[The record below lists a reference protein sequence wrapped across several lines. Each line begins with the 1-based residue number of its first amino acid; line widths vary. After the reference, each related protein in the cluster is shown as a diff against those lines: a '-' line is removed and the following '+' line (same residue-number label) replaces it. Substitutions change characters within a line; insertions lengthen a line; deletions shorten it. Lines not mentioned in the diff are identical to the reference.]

1 MQYQFAALSVVAS
14 LASLAVQAAP
24 GYRVEMLP
32 DTTGGTA
39 FNAVAINNRGEVLGY
54 GENDLTSRS
63 FIYSKGSFTF
73 LPQDGS
79 RSLPV
84 DINNHGQALY
94 NSVTGDGYTQ
104 PFLYGGG
111 GSINISPGVNA
122 SGLGRALSSSGYAVG
137 SFSDRNFFYDGK
149 TSRYLDIDLDGV
161 RTVFATGINSSGT
174 IVGQATVSVEA
185 TRAFIYKN
193 GRASF
198 LDGML
203 DAYAIND
210 FGQILGQ
217 DQQGYLVRD
226 GDGSNTYLGFTAY
239 TQLNQRGWV
248 AGNSLVDGALHAFVY
263 REGHSTDLNRLLVGP
278 DADRWSLMDGV
289 DINDRGQII
298 GIGLFDGQRASF
310 IATPVPESGTWT
322 LMLCGLGVL
331 GAAAQ
336 CQRSRGSVK
345 HSTTT

>member
-1 MQYQFAALSVVAS
+1 M
-14 LASLAVQAAP
+14 
-24 GYRVEMLP
+24 EMLP
-32 DTTGGTA
+32 DTDDETA
-39 FNAVAINNRGEVLGY
+39 FNAVAINNRGEILGY

-63 FIYSKGSFTF
+63 FIYDKGRFSF

-94 NSVTGDGYTQ
+94 NSITGDGHTQ
-104 PFLYGGG
+104 PFLFGGG

-122 SGLGRALSSSGYAVG
+122 SGLGRALSNSGYAVG
-137 SFSDRNFFYDGK
+137 SFSDRNFFYNGK
-149 TSRYLDIDLDGV
+149 TSRYLDMDLDGA
-161 RTVFATGINSSGT
+161 RTVFATGINRSGT

-217 DQQGYLVRD
+217 DKQGYLVRN

-263 REGHSTDLNRLLVGP
+263 REGHSTDLNQLLVGP
-278 DADRWSLMDGV
+278 DAGRWLLMDGV

-298 GIGLFDGQRASF
+298 GIGLLDGQRASF
-310 IATPVPESGTWT
+310 VATPVPESATWA

-331 GAAAQ
+331 GAAAH
-336 CQRSRGSVK
+336 CKHSRGSTK